1 MDEINAGKPPGTG
14 PVTGA
19 VRCCNLGRE
28 LILRLLS
35 LFFSVA
41 AILSK
46 DTMWQPLAM
55 KRPLVAAFRGAEML
69 VEEGACLGLQG
80 QQEVVKKKTP
90 GGGIQGPTS
99 FRV

>member
-1 MDEINAGKPPGTG
+1 
-14 PVTGA
+14 
-19 VRCCNLGRE
+19 
-28 LILRLLS
+28 
-35 LFFSVA
+35 
-41 AILSK
+41 
-46 DTMWQPLAM
+46 MWQPLAM